1 MGTQVL
7 EHRTLGDIL
16 IQRLLF
22 HFIFP
27 LALYPILH
35 AGFGFCYTTSNRSGD
50 VGLVVRDH
58 EGHRMED
65 ITYEGRQRDPRGKRV
80 VWFQVEFR
88 RARVR

>member
-35 AGFGFCYTTSNRSGD
+35 AGFGLCYTTSKRSDD
-50 VGLVVRDH
+50 VGLVVREK
-58 EGHRMED
+58 EGHRK
-65 ITYEGRQRDPRGKRV
+65 EGVTR
-80 VWFQVEFR
+80 
-88 RARVR
+88 